1 MSVCMSQEGDCP
13 LSVRLTNALREYQ
26 SIQAYLVRYHPP
38 VQPNVVCLLLF
49 VLFVFFW
56 GGGMLPHS
64 IFNGTIQQD
73 TYVGHSSCKLI

>member
-1 MSVCMSQEGDCP
+1 MCMSVCMSQEGDCP

-49 VLFVFFW
+49 VVFFF
-56 GGGMLPHS
+56 GGGGCCP
-64 IFNGTIQQD
+64 IQFLMVQFSK
-73 TYVGHSSCKLI
+73 TPT